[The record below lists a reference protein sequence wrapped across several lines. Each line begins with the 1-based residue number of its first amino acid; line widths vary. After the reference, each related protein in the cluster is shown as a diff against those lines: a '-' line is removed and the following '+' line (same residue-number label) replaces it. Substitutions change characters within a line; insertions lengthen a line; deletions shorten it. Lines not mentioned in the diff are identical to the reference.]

1 MARRR
6 KKKSSKEVD
15 QMQSAGIFCAQRK
28 MRGII
33 PVPLIDHSQSN
44 TSNKKNRLI

>member
-6 KKKSSKEVD
+6 KKKRSKEGD

-28 MRGII
+28 MRGIMHK
-33 PVPLIDHSQSN
+33 VVLRDQY
-44 TSNKKNRLI
+44 L